1 MFNRKAKNLELA
13 LEVQESRSFWQD
25 VGRRFIRNNKTIIG
39 LVMLAII
46 VLMCL
51 YGMIFLDYETQVI
64 NQDIPNKLQTPSQ
77 VICLEQMTWDE
88 ISLTVSYTEPDIPC
102 LSDFQPPLSAFQ

>member
-51 YGMIFLDYETQVI
+51 Y
-64 NQDIPNKLQTPSQ
+64 
-77 VICLEQMTWDE
+77 
-88 ISLTVSYTEPDIPC
+88 
-102 LSDFQPPLSAFQ
+102 